1 MWCGGEANGD
11 LQAADQATD
20 STLGRSQYGGSRGKV
35 AALCSGLEGLLPV
48 VANSKCLANAGRVD
62 AAPLAGDSAQTLEP
76 RSDNVSGIESA
87 GCLGNGGTTS
97 GWEFTQMVA
106 ELCQA
111 IEHDADH
118 CLL

>member
-1 MWCGGEANGD
+1 MWCVGEADGD

-20 STLGRSQYGGSRGKV
+20 PALGWSQYGGSRRKA
-35 AALCSGLEGLLPV
+35 AALCSGLENLLPV
-48 VANSKCLANAGRVD
+48 IANTESLANAGRMD
-62 AAPLAGDSAQTLEP
+62 AAPVASDSAQTLEP

-97 GWEFTQMVA
+97 DWKFTQMVA

-111 IEHDADH
+111 TEHDTDH